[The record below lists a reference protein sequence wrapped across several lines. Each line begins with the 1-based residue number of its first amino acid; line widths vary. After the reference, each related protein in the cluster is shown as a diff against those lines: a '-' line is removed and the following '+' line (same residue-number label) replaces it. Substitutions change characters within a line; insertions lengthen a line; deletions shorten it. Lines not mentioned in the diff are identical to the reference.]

1 MTAQKVL
8 VTGAS
13 IAGPALA
20 YWLARYG
27 MDVTVVEK
35 APEFRDGGQTI
46 DVRGAGRTVV
56 QRMGIEALIRAN

>member
-1 MTAQKVL
+1 M
-8 VTGAS
+8 TGAS
-13 IAGPALA
+13 IAGPALT

-56 QRMGIEALIRAN
+56 QCMGIEALIRAN